1 MKQRIFVTLLTLA
14 LVPAPAAA
22 VGVGLGVYGGPSF
35 PILQGN
41 AGNGS
46 QFGLRVPVSLVPFLS
61 VEPFYARSSL
71 GDVEEDFGGATH
83 TRSGPDITTFGV
95 NALLSFGGPF
105 QFYPYAG
112 LGSSKIEQSGTSDVT
127 ETTYDFG
134 LGFGIAPMPKFTIH
148 LRGELAAIVT
158 GDTSRKTGNLTAGVS
173 YALFSSP

>member
-1 MKQRIFVTLLTLA
+1 MKKRIFLTLLALA
-14 LVPAPAAA
+14 LTPAMAAA
-22 VGVGLGVYGGPSF
+22 RGVGVGVFGGASLPV
-35 PILQGN
+35 LQES
-41 AGNGS
+41 ASNGS
-46 QFGLRVPVSLVPFLS
+46 QFGVRVPVNLVPFLS
-61 VEPFYARSSL
+61 LEPFYAKSAL
-71 GDVEEDFGGATH
+71 GDVQETFGGTTY

-112 LGSSKIEQSGTSDVT
+112 LGSSKIEQSGASDIT

-158 GDTSRKTGNLTAGVS
+158 GDTSRKAGNLTAGVS

>member
-1 MKQRIFVTLLTLA
+1 MKKRILLTLLA
-14 LVPAPAAA
+14 LTLAPAMAA
-22 VGVGLGVYGGPSF
+22 ARGVGVGVFGGASLPV
-35 PILQGN
+35 LQEN

-46 QFGLRVPVSLVPFLS
+46 QFGVRVPVSLVPFLS
-61 VEPFYARSSL
+61 LEPFYAKSAL
-71 GDVEEDFGGATH
+71 GDVEETFGTATYK
-83 TRSGPDITTFGV
+83 RSGPDITTFGV

-112 LGSSKIEQSGTSDVT
+112 LGSSKIEQNGASDIT